1 MSAAHKKIKHDRPL
15 NIFVSY
21 ELKQAL
27 EELAERHDRTL
38 TNVVRTLLTMAIPV
52 VNAVWEA
59 EGRLLQESAG
69 LFRRSPTPKKLDD

>member
-1 MSAAHKKIKHDRPL
+1 MSVEREKIKHDRPL

-38 TNVVRTLLTMAIPV
+38 TSVVRTLLTMAIPV

-59 EGRLLQESAG
+59 EETLLQESVS
-69 LFRRSPTPKKLDD
+69 LFRRSPKG